1 MKSMTGFGW
10 IDTQSDSVQMSI
22 ELKSYNNRYLDIN
35 VNLPHFMS
43 PLEPELRAY
52 LKEKIVR
59 GRVELYV
66 RVKELEEDLDV
77 ILDTGVVSAYKDAIG
92 KIAEAAGIVENP
104 QLSHF
109 LTLDGV
115 MKIVKKRDIDKY
127 KTMLF
132 KNLENVW
139 IQYDEIRSREG
150 DATWEDIMS
159 NIDVLWKS
167 QKIIKN
173 REGGLEELIKTNI
186 KDRFQQLLDDNI
198 DESRVLAETAVL
210 LMKYG
215 IGEELSRLSTHL
227 EQFCNTLHRKF
238 PVAKKLDFL
247 CQEMNR
253 EINTIGSK
261 SNILEISQAV
271 IEAKDAIEKIREQL
285 RNVE

>member
-1 MKSMTGFGW
+1 MKSMTGYGW
-10 IDTQSDSVQMSI
+10 VDTQNESVQMSV

-35 VNLPHFMS
+35 INLPHFLS

-52 LKEKIVR
+52 LKEKITR

-77 ILDTGVVSAYKDAIG
+77 ILDAGVVTAYKDALSQ
-92 KIAEAAGIVENP
+92 IAKAADLDETP
-104 QLSHF
+104 RLSHF
-109 LTLDGV
+109 LHLDGV

-127 KTMLF
+127 RTMLYQ
-132 KNLENVW
+132 NLDKVW
-139 IQYDEIRSREG
+139 VQYDELRTREG

-167 QKIIKN
+167 QKIIQN
-173 REGGLEELIKTNI
+173 REGSLEDLIKNNI
-186 KDRFQQLLDDNI
+186 KERFQQLLDDKI
-198 DESRVLAETAVL
+198 DENRVLAETAVL

-215 IGEELSRLSTHL
+215 IGEELSRLSNHL
-227 EQFCNTLHRKF
+227 EQFCNTLHKNF

-261 SNILEISQAV
+261 SNILEISQSV
-271 IEAKDAIEKIREQL
+271 IEAKDAVEKIREQL

>member
-1 MKSMTGFGW
+1 MKSMTGYGW
-10 IDTQSDSVQMSI
+10 IDNQNESVQMSV

-35 VNLPHFMS
+35 VNLPSFMS

-59 GRVELYV
+59 GRVELYI

-77 ILDTGVVSAYKDAIG
+77 ILDTEVVSAYKKALLQ
-92 KIAEAAGIVENP
+92 IAEAAELDEKP
-104 QLSHF
+104 RLSHF
-109 LTLDGV
+109 LHLDGV

-132 KNLENVW
+132 KNLDEVW
-139 IQYDEIRSREG
+139 VQYNDSRIKEG

-159 NIDVLWKS
+159 NIDIIWKS
-167 QKIIKN
+167 EKIIKN
-173 REGGLEELIKTNI
+173 REEELEDLIKSNI
-186 KDRFQQLLDDNI
+186 KERFQQLLDDNI
-198 DESRVLAETAVL
+198 DENRVLSETAML

-215 IGEELSRLSTHL
+215 IAEELSRLNSHL
-227 EQFCNTLHRKF
+227 EQFCNTLHRKQ

-261 SNILEISQAV
+261 SNLLEISQAV
-271 IEAKDAIEKIREQL
+271 IEAKEAVEKIREQL

>member
-1 MKSMTGFGW
+1 MKSMTGYGW
-10 IDTQSDSVQMSI
+10 IDNQNESVQMSV

-35 VNLPHFMS
+35 VNLPSFMS

-59 GRVELYV
+59 GRVELYI

-77 ILDTGVVSAYKDAIG
+77 ILDTEVVSAYKKALLQ
-92 KIAEAAGIVENP
+92 IAEAAELDEKP
-104 QLSHF
+104 RLSHF
-109 LTLDGV
+109 LHLDGV

-132 KNLENVW
+132 KNLDEVW
-139 IQYDEIRSREG
+139 VQYNDSRIKEG

-159 NIDVLWKS
+159 NIDIIWKS
-167 QKIIKN
+167 EKIIKN
-173 REGGLEELIKTNI
+173 REVELEDLIKSNI
-186 KDRFQQLLDDNI
+186 KERFQQLLDDNI
-198 DESRVLAETAVL
+198 DENRVLSETAML

-215 IGEELSRLSTHL
+215 IAEELSRLNSHL
-227 EQFCNTLHRKF
+227 EQFCNTLHRKQ

-261 SNILEISQAV
+261 SNLLEISQAV
-271 IEAKDAIEKIREQL
+271 IEAKEAVEKIREQL

>member
-1 MKSMTGFGW
+1 MKSMTGYGW
-10 IDTQSDSVQMSI
+10 IDTQNESVQMSV

-35 VNLPHFMS
+35 INLPPFIS
-43 PLEPELRAY
+43 PLEPELRTY
-52 LKEKIVR
+52 LKDKITR

-77 ILDTGVVSAYKDAIG
+77 TLDTGVVTAYKKALED
-92 KIAEAAGIVENP
+92 IAKAAGLEETP
-104 QLSHF
+104 RLSHF
-109 LTLDGV
+109 LHLDGV
-115 MKIVKKRDIDKY
+115 MKVVKKRDIDKY

-132 KNLENVW
+132 QNLDKAWV
-139 IQYDEIRSREG
+139 QYDDIRAREG

-159 NIDVLWKS
+159 SIDVLWKS
-167 QKIIKN
+167 QKIIQN
-173 REGGLEELIKTNI
+173 REESLEDLIKNNI
-186 KDRFQQLLDDNI
+186 KARFQQLLDDKI
-198 DESRVLAETAVL
+198 DENRVLAETAIL

-215 IGEELSRLSTHL
+215 IGEELSRLSNHL
-227 EQFCNTLHRKF
+227 EQFCNTLHRKV

-261 SNILEISQAV
+261 SNLLEISQAV
-271 IEAKDAIEKIREQL
+271 IEAKEAVENIREQL

>member
-1 MKSMTGFGW
+1 MKSMTGYGW
-10 IDTQSDSVQMSI
+10 IDTQNESVQMSV

-35 VNLPHFMS
+35 VNLPSFMS

-59 GRVELYV
+59 GRVELYI

-77 ILDTGVVSAYKDAIG
+77 ILDTSVITAYKKALIQ
-92 KIAEAAGIVENP
+92 ITEAAELDEIP
-104 QLSHF
+104 RLSHF
-109 LTLDGV
+109 LHLDGV

-127 KTMLF
+127 KSIVF
-132 KNLENVW
+132 ENLDKVW
-139 IQYDEIRSREG
+139 IQYNDARIKEG

-159 NIDVLWKS
+159 NIDIIWKS
-167 QKIIKN
+167 QKIIQN
-173 REGGLEELIKTNI
+173 RESGLEDLIKKNI
-186 KDRFQQLLDDNI
+186 KERFQQLI
-198 DESRVLAETAVL
+198 DEKIDENRILAETAIL

-215 IGEELSRLSTHL
+215 IGEELSRLSSHL
-227 EQFCNTLHRKF
+227 EQFCNTLHRKQ

-261 SNILEISQAV
+261 SNMLEISQAV
-271 IEAKDAIEKIREQL
+271 IEEKEAVEKIREQL